1 MSRPTKS
8 RKVCCMP
15 RTEGFVPIG
24 ERTGRQVI
32 LTVDEYETVR
42 LIDKEG
48 LSQEECGEHMQIAR
62 TTVQQIY
69 TSARE
74 KIATALVDGLGI
86 KIEGGAFRLCEN
98 RRENG
103 DSGRCTRENCTCGH
117 YRGREITDEDNRS
130 L

>member
-1 MSRPTKS
+1 
-8 RKVCCMP
+8 MP
-15 RTEGFVPIG
+15 RTAGFLSVDGEGGGSI
-24 ERTGRQVI
+24 I
-32 LTVDEYETVR
+32 MTVDEYETVR

-48 LSQEECGEHMQIAR
+48 LSQEECGEYMQIAR

-86 KIEGGAFRLCEN
+86 NIEGGAFRLCEN
-98 RRENG
+98 RRESG
-103 DSGRCTRENCTCGH
+103 EGGRCTRENCTCGRH
-117 YRGREITDEDNRS
+117 RGKETTDEDNGS